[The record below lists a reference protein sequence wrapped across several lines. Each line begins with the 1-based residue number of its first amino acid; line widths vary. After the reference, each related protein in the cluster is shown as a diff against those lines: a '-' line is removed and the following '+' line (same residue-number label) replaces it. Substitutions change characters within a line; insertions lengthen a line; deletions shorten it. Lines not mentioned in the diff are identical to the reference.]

1 MREGSQEEGVLDITK
16 FSLSCKGMKWWPK
29 RYFGGGGRKKDRER
43 KELKTIILIVGINNS
58 VSYFTS
64 HSDENLWTVSCT
76 PSEISQ
82 HWAQRNYLFLTYS
95 SAKVGFIWLIRRRKR
110 KINTLSSPL
119 VKALAWD
126 RGREGFNFP
135 SKQLFQ
141 YFYKIQQGKKAIK
154 KPSSWAVCLFWILKT
169 SPESSLTRKSPDPD
183 PPACPHPGLCPSSL
197 HCPSCHS
204 FILSWPGRTTQDW
217 WNCCI

>member
-1 MREGSQEEGVLDITK
+1 MPKTLLYYCMLPIKITTNLWEGAHRRKESWTLQHYKVFLILQRDEMMTK
-16 FSLSCKGMKWWPK
+16 KILW
-29 RYFGGGGRKKDRER
+29 GGRGGRKKDRER

-82 HWAQRNYLFLTYS
+82 HWAQRNYLFLTNS

-126 RGREGFNFP
+126 RGRKGFNFP

-154 KPSSWAVCLFWILKT
+154 NHLLEQCACFGYWRPHL
-169 SPESSLTRKSPDPD
+169 SPP
-183 PPACPHPGLCPSSL
+183 
-197 HCPSCHS
+197 
-204 FILSWPGRTTQDW
+204 
-217 WNCCI
+217 